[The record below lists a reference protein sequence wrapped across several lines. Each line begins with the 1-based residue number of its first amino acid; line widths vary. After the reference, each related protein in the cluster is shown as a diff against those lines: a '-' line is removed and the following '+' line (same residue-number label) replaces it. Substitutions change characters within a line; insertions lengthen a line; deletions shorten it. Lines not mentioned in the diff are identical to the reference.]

1 MIKLFVYG
9 TLKKGFALDG
19 SCPTSRR
26 SVDDGVKTSGT
37 LYDLGPFPGARF
49 NTKNTIIGEVHVFEN
64 AKETLVIMDSI
75 EGYNPENKKDSLF
88 IRKVIDVIYKDGK
101 ETKAYAYEFNFERY
115 NIKQT
120 IVETGIWEEEIKEK
134 WL

>member
-19 SCPTSRR
+19 SCPTTRK
-26 SVDDGVKTSGT
+26 SVVEGVKTSGT

-49 NTKNTIIGEVHVFEN
+49 NTKNIITGEVHVFEN
-64 AKETLVIMDSI
+64 AEETLSIMDSI

-88 IRKVIDVIYKDGK
+88 IRKVIDVVYEDGK
-101 ETKAYAYEFNFERY
+101 KTKAHAYEFNFGRY
-115 NIKQT
+115 DVKQT
-120 IVETGIWEEEIKEK
+120 KIKTGIWEKENK
-134 WL
+134 EWL